1 MMKEDKLIGYWPLAS
16 DTDDHSGIGHST
28 RAVDVELGCAG
39 PDGNA
44 SGSAAFN
51 GESSFLE
58 VQDHSSLQLGT
69 NDFSLAA
76 WVCDDRENDD
86 VMGDLIS
93 KFNPDR
99 RNGMQ
104 LSIVSNFGVT
114 STAHANRRQLSF
126 GIDDGRIDPDWMDCG
141 RPGEAVLIA
150 ALHVSK
156 NVLYAGTLET
166 GADQMGQLWRYE
178 GGQRWI
184 SLGNPLGCNVIHS
197 VTEFDGNLYCGTG
210 RYACV
215 GSVLGETLNMTPGGK
230 IYRVEE
236 DGKWTCCGHP
246 GSEDAVSEETECG
259 AYSLGKADD
268 AISLAVFHGDL
279 YCVSNHR
286 RGVFKYEGE
295 ENWKHVGVDG
305 RVMTLTV
312 YHGHLYALIN
322 GGPVYRYESGSD
334 WTFCGNPEG
343 SRQTYSA
350 AVHHGRLYVG
360 TWPNG
365 EVFLYE
371 GEDKWTKIGRVGY
384 SREIMGMV
392 NYNGKIYLGTLPMA
406 NVCRM
411 DSNGFC
417 FVGNLDAS
425 PVVLR
430 RVWSMAVYEGRLFA
444 GTLPSGR
451 VRSLAAG
458 NMVTWD
464 RCFPAGWHHIAA
476 VKKGEQLKLYVDGAL
491 EAISATFASTQYDL
505 NNKEPL
511 RIGFGAFDYFRGLMS
526 DVRLYGRALG
536 PCEVRELAG

>member
-1 MMKEDKLIGYWPLAS
+1 MMKEDKLIGHWPLAT
-16 DTDDHSGIGHST
+16 DTDDHSGTGHST
-28 RAVDVELGCAG
+28 RAVDVGLGAAG

-44 SGSAAFN
+44 GGAATFN
-51 GESSFLE
+51 GETSFIE
-58 VQDHSSLQLGT
+58 IQDHPSLQLGA

-76 WVCDDRENDD
+76 WVCDDRESDD
-86 VMGDLIS
+86 VVGDLIS
-93 KFNPDR
+93 KFDPDR

-114 STAHANRRQLSF
+114 STAHANRRQISF

-141 RPGEAVLIA
+141 RPGEAVLIS
-150 ALHVSK
+150 ALHVSN

-166 GADQMGQLWRYE
+166 GDGQMGQLWRY
-178 GGQRWI
+178 GGGTKWI
-184 SLGNPLGCNVIHS
+184 GLGNPSGCNVIHS
-197 VTEFDGNLYCGTG
+197 VTEFAGQLYCGTG
-210 RYACV
+210 RYVCA
-215 GSVLGETLNMTPGGK
+215 GSMLGETLNMTPGGK
-230 IYRVEE
+230 IYRVDQ
-236 DGKWTCCGHP
+236 DGKWTFCGHP
-246 GSEDAVSEETECG
+246 GSEDAVLEETESSP
-259 AYSLGKADD
+259 YNSGKADD
-268 AISLAVFHGDL
+268 VISLAVYHGNL

-286 RGVFKYEGE
+286 RGVFQYEGE

-305 RVMTLTV
+305 RVMTLAV

-322 GGPVYRYESGSD
+322 GGPVYRYEGGSD

-350 AVHHGRLYVG
+350 AIHQGRLYVG

-365 EVFLYE
+365 EMFMYE
-371 GEDKWTKIGRVGY
+371 GKENWTKLGRVFY
-384 SREIMGMV
+384 SREIMGMA
-392 NYNGKIYLGTLPMA
+392 NYNGKVFLGTLPMA

-444 GTLPSGR
+444 GTLPSGH
-451 VRSLAAG
+451 VLSLGAG
-458 NMVTWD
+458 SVATWD
-464 RCFPAGWHHIAA
+464 RCFPGGWHHIAA
-476 VKKGEQLKLYVDGAL
+476 VREGEQLKLYVDGAL
-491 EAISATFASTQYDL
+491 EKISAAFAGAQYNL

-511 RIGFGAFDYFRGLMS
+511 RIGFGAFDYFRGSMS

-536 PCEVRELAG
+536 PCEIRELAG